1 MAHPSAAKGKKYERD
16 VLAYARKRGTDIERL
31 RDTGVH
37 DEGDFALRT
46 GQLTFVL
53 EAKAEKRINLSGYLA
68 EADREAAVYSANRGG
83 RPTIPAALVKRP
95 GYGIGRSYVVMELDT
110 FLGLTDRLEALY
122 SGGIAPAST
131 GSTP

>member
-16 VLAYARKRGTDIERL
+16 VLAYARDRGTDIERL

-37 DEGDFALRT
+37 DEGDFAVRT

-53 EAKAEKRINLSGYLA
+53 EAKAEKRMNLSGYLA
-68 EADREAAVYSANRGG
+68 EAEREAAVYSANRGG
-83 RPTIPAALVKRP
+83 RPTIPAAVVKRP

-110 FLGLTDRLEALY
+110 FLDLTERIDMLHT
-122 SGGIAPAST
+122 GGAASAST
-131 GSTP
+131 RSRP

>member
-16 VLAYARKRGTDIERL
+16 VLAYARDRGTDIERL

-37 DEGDFALRT
+37 DEGDFAVRT

-53 EAKAEKRINLSGYLA
+53 EAKAEKRMNLSGYLA
-68 EADREAAVYSANRGG
+68 EAEREAAVYSANRGG
-83 RPTIPAALVKRP
+83 RPTIPAAVVKRP

-110 FLGLTDRLEALY
+110 FLDLTDRIDMLHT
-122 SGGIAPAST
+122 GGTTSAST
-131 GSTP
+131 RSAS

>member
-16 VLAYARKRGTDIERL
+16 VLAYARNRGTDIERL

-37 DEGDFALRT
+37 DEGDFAVRT

-53 EAKAEKRINLSGYLA
+53 EAKAEKRMNLSGYLA
-68 EADREAAVYSANRGG
+68 EAERDAAVYSANRGG
-83 RPTIPAALVKRP
+83 RPTIPAAVVKRP

-110 FLGLTDRLEALY
+110 FLDLTDRIDMLHT
-122 SGGIAPAST
+122 GGTTSAST
-131 GSTP
+131 RSTP

>member
-16 VLAYARKRGTDIERL
+16 VLAYARNRGTDIERL

-37 DEGDFALRT
+37 DEGDFAVRA

-53 EAKAEKRINLSGYLA
+53 EAKAEKRMNLSGYLA
-68 EADREAAVYSANRGG
+68 EAEREAAVYSANRGG
-83 RPTIPAALVKRP
+83 RPTIPAAVVKRP

-110 FLGLTDRLEALY
+110 FLDLTDRIDMLHT
-122 SGGIAPAST
+122 GGTTSAST
-131 GSTP
+131 RSTP

>member
-16 VLAYARKRGTDIERL
+16 VLAYARDRGTDIERL

-37 DEGDFALRT
+37 DEGDFAVRT

-53 EAKAEKRINLSGYLA
+53 EAKAEKRMNLSGYLA
-68 EADREAAVYSANRGG
+68 EAEREAAVYSANRGG
-83 RPTIPAALVKRP
+83 RPTIPAAVVKRP

-110 FLGLTDRLEALY
+110 FLDLTDRIDMLHT
-122 SGGIAPAST
+122 GGTTSAST
-131 GSTP
+131 RSTP